1 MYEALLNTVD
11 IAVNSF
17 VINVFTGVSN
27 DITSTLRL
35 MMILSIVLYGISMM
49 NGWVESNLKDATKHV
64 FMALVVYIFATNVGL
79 FTSITYEIFTNTPN
93 MLLGKI
99 LIHSGASSGGGTN
112 QFIENA
118 YNAGMRSAGVLMF
131 ETGWSVGIK
140 FLGLLVGVIT
150 VGMCGYTA
158 FLVILSKIA
167 VAVLLS
173 LSPIFIAFLMFKSTR
188 GLFEGWLRQLINFAI
203 IPLLTYTIMIFCLS
217 MMYDPIVTI
226 KTSTNDDKLAFIGVM
241 PYIFTGIVS
250 ILLLRQVMGIASGIA
265 GGVSLSTLN
274 VIGNRFAHNGAL
286 SMNKLRNINLKLPKF
301 GSNSIKN

>member
-35 MMILSIVLYGISMM
+35 MMILSIVLYGVSIV
-49 NGWVESNLKDATKHV
+49 NGWIEFNFKDATKHV
-64 FMALVVYIFATNVGL
+64 FVALVVYIFATNIGI
-79 FTSITYEIFTNTPN
+79 FTSFTYEIFTNSPN
-93 MLLGKI
+93 MLLGRI
-99 LIHSGASSGGGTN
+99 LIHSGASSEGGTN

-131 ETGWSVGIK
+131 ETGWSVGLK
-140 FLGLLVGVIT
+140 LVGLLVGVIT
-150 VGMCGYTA
+150 VAVCGYTA

-203 IPLLTYTIMIFCLS
+203 IPLLTYTIMIFCLA
-217 MMYDPIVTI
+217 MMYDPIVAI
-226 KTSTNDDKLAFIGVM
+226 EASTNNDKLAFIGVM

-265 GGVSLSTLN
+265 GGVSLSMLN
-274 VIGNRFAHNGAL
+274 VIGNTFGRNGAL
-286 SMNKLRNINLKLPKF
+286 SMNKLKSIDMKLPKF
-301 GSNSIKN
+301 ISNSIKN